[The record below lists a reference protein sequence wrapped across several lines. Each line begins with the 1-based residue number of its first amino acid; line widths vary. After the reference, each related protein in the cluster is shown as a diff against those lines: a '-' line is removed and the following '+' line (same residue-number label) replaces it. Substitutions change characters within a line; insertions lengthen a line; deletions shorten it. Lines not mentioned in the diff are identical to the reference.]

1 MPISHP
7 FVFSFPPPHRY
18 HHHHHDHH
26 HHHRRHHHHHHHHVS
41 IMFVLC
47 TVNKIIIIIINH
59 HHHHHHHHHH
69 PSCKY
74 YVCII
79 YCVQA
84 RPRMHFPMLSL
95 QSSGTNNL
103 IKMRARQRG
112 GTYNRLTF
120 REGATLLLTSC
131 FGDKLNTSSVIQDST
146 CDHWVNSY
154 N

>member
-7 FVFSFPPPHRY
+7 FVFSFPPPHHY
-18 HHHHHDHH
+18 HHHDHH
-26 HHHRRHHHHHHHHVS
+26 HHHRRHHHHHDHHVS

-47 TVNKIIIIIINH
+47 TVYKIIIIIIIINH
-59 HHHHHHHHHH
+59 HHHHQH

-74 YVCII
+74 YVCIM
-79 YCVQA
+79 YCLQA